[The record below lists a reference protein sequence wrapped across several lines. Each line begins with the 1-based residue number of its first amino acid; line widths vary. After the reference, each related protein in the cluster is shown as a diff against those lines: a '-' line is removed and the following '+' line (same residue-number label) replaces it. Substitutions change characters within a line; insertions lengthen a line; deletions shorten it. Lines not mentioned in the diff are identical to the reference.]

1 MRQFQFSIVLYFAF
15 FCSAVFSQTYTVTDL
30 GTLPNGVT
38 SGASAI
44 NALGQATG
52 NSDMGFSTP
61 LHAFLWSGSLG
72 MRDLG
77 TLAAGQSSLGYGINS
92 HAVVAGGSTLL
103 VNSQVVEHAF
113 VWTKTKGMQDLGY
126 ASRRQQQSR
135 HRNQ

>member
-77 TLAAGQSSLGYGINS
+77 TLAAGR
-92 HAVVAGGSTLL
+92 STLL

-113 VWTKTKGMQDLGY
+113 VWTKTKSMQDLGTLPGGSN
-126 ASRRQQQSR
+126 SRATGVIDAGQIVGR
-135 HRNQ
+135 